1 MAAMEKN
8 LLVDVLHDLRR
19 LFPDRRGRSRLDQKR
34 RDADA
39 EPGGVEPA
47 PRIFPRRRKL
57 RQVVGCVQRCSSFSF
72 PMQKADAR
80 FRRLLATRFS
90 FYMLLSIFSIA
101 YMDLRR
107 KSKTVPMLCQYCG
120 VFSLL
125 AVTASY
131 RQVKLLRRLDVL
143 LLLSSR
149 ILRFCAQNISG
160 RFLKQIVSKLNH
172 AQIEMYFRSDFC
184 NYTQFSL
191 LNTVLYLT

>member
-1 MAAMEKN
+1 
-8 LLVDVLHDLRR
+8 
-19 LFPDRRGRSRLDQKR
+19 
-34 RDADA
+34 
-39 EPGGVEPA
+39 
-47 PRIFPRRRKL
+47 
-57 RQVVGCVQRCSSFSF
+57 
-72 PMQKADAR
+72 
-80 FRRLLATRFS
+80 
-90 FYMLLSIFSIA
+90 MLLSIFSIA
-101 YMDLRR
+101 YPDLRR

>member
-1 MAAMEKN
+1 
-8 LLVDVLHDLRR
+8 
-19 LFPDRRGRSRLDQKR
+19 
-34 RDADA
+34 
-39 EPGGVEPA
+39 
-47 PRIFPRRRKL
+47 
-57 RQVVGCVQRCSSFSF
+57 
-72 PMQKADAR
+72 
-80 FRRLLATRFS
+80 
-90 FYMLLSIFSIA
+90 MLLSIFSIA

-160 RFLKQIVSKLNH
+160 RFLKQIVSKLTH
-172 AQIEMYFRSDFC
+172 AQIGMYFMYLGAVVGSSGLMSSDATASLISRDIVPDAESFNPNRSLRELFVNC
-184 NYTQFSL
+184 SPCTCLIQACK
-191 LNTVLYLT
+191 

>member
-1 MAAMEKN
+1 
-8 LLVDVLHDLRR
+8 
-19 LFPDRRGRSRLDQKR
+19 
-34 RDADA
+34 
-39 EPGGVEPA
+39 
-47 PRIFPRRRKL
+47 
-57 RQVVGCVQRCSSFSF
+57 
-72 PMQKADAR
+72 
-80 FRRLLATRFS
+80 
-90 FYMLLSIFSIA
+90 MLLSIFSIA

-191 LNTVLYLT
+191 LNTVLYLTLIAYGQVIFLSVLPANIQLTAKTPSRSPRYPAPYIPTAPN

>member
-1 MAAMEKN
+1 MQHRASAPDLSSAAEAAVSYWMCSKM
-8 LLVDVLHDLRR
+8 LL
-19 LFPDRRGRSRLDQKR
+19 LFFSRCKKQTPIQ
-34 RDADA
+34 A
-39 EPGGVEPA
+39 
-47 PRIFPRRRKL
+47 
-57 RQVVGCVQRCSSFSF
+57 S
-72 PMQKADAR
+72 AR
-80 FRRLLATRFS
+80 NKIQ

-101 YMDLRR
+101 YPDLRR